1 MIKNRLKPEIAIK
14 KKVKEYKLKEQTAC
28 VMQKDSEVYL
38 WNKGP
43 GEENLV
49 NSYLSLL
56 EDEDINQLAEIYR
69 WAI

>member
-1 MIKNRLKPEIAIK
+1 
-14 KKVKEYKLKEQTAC
+14 
-28 VMQKDSEVYL
+28 MQKDSEVYL

-69 WAI
+69 CANMILAI